1 MREENGIREENVKS
15 RSREWET
22 RMEVGRRKRRK
33 VEWREKKEDGKLNL
47 KEEAVKPS
55 QE

>member
-1 MREENGIREENVKS
+1 MREDNGIREENVKS

-33 VEWREKKEDGKLNL
+33 VEWREKRKTE
-47 KEEAVKPS
+47 S
-55 QE
+55 